1 MVVDVVVGKDVMPAV
16 VGAEV
21 VSAEVETGSVEV
33 MVVNGSSVVTSSED
47 SCTASYL
54 NKSFQKTPTQIRP
67 IQTVH
72 TKCCLIHERYEA
84 TFVWT
89 SGSSH

>member
-1 MVVDVVVGKDVMPAV
+1 MGVSVLTYIVEVVYPVGVVEESVEGLEEKEEMVVDVVVGKDVMSAV

-54 NKSFQKTPTQIRP
+54 NKSF
-67 IQTVH
+67 
-72 TKCCLIHERYEA
+72 
-84 TFVWT
+84 
-89 SGSSH
+89 